1 MKAPQNNG
9 TLEAIALRAEW
20 ANAEKPAIAD
30 GYLMG
35 AGATRA
41 IAPVPWGAD
50 LRQDCSAFA
59 DWCAGIDK
67 HGPASPAWQ
76 NTDALVN
83 DGLHALKQDLWRLL
97 DAPVRG
103 CLLVYG
109 SHVVDGKR
117 RAGHVGVAV
126 SATETI
132 DSSSTGKGIGRGVHS
147 VSWFLAHGAI
157 CIAPNSVA

>member
-1 MKAPQNNG
+1 MKAPENNG

-20 ANAEKPAIAD
+20 ALANGKACT
-30 GYLMG
+30 YTMG
-35 AGATRA
+35 GGAVKSSALT
-41 IAPVPWGAD
+41 PWGAD
-50 LRQDCSAFA
+50 NKCDCSAFA

-67 HGPASPAWQ
+67 HGPASPSWQ

-103 CLLVYG
+103 CLIVYG
-109 SHVVDGKR
+109 GHTGADGKR
-117 RAGHVGVAV
+117 RAGHVGVCV

-132 DSSSTGKGIGRGVHS
+132 DSSSTGAGIRRGVHS
-147 VSWFLAHGAI
+147 VQWFLNHGAI
-157 CIAPNSVA
+157 CIAPNGVA

>member
-1 MKAPQNNG
+1 MKAPENNG

-30 GYLMG
+30 GYAMG
-35 AGATRA
+35 SGTTRA

-50 LRQDCSAFA
+50 LKQDCSAFA

-67 HGPASPAWQ
+67 KGPASPVWQ

-83 DGLHALKQDLWRLL
+83 DGLHTLKQDLWRLF

-109 SHVVDGKR
+109 GHRDAHGR
-117 RAGHVGVAV
+117 HPGHVGVCV

-147 VSWFLAHGAI
+147 VAWFLARGAI
-157 CIAPNSVA
+157 CIAPNGVA